1 MFKSKLVLVGK
12 AASGKDFL
20 RKRFS
25 NRGFVFGISHTT
37 RPPRKRANEKEGEDY
52 YFVSEEEFMTLVKQD
67 KFVEYQ
73 EFNGWKY
80 GITKEEFERCD
91 VMILNAEAIDLLTKE
106 YRDRVFVMY
115 LDIPIEVRRDRIIER
130 NDPDDDFERR
140 IQNDED
146 QFRNFFNYDCKI
158 TNHDF

>member
-1 MFKSKLVLVGK
+1 
-12 AASGKDFL
+12 
-20 RKRFS
+20 
-25 NRGFVFGISHTT
+25 
-37 RPPRKRANEKEGEDY
+37 
-52 YFVSEEEFMTLVKQD
+52 
-67 KFVEYQ
+67 
-73 EFNGWKY
+73 
-80 GITKEEFERCD
+80 
-91 VMILNAEAIDLLTKE
+91 
-106 YRDRVFVMY
+106 MY